1 MSLIE
6 IYNNTDN
13 THRQE
18 MFYEYLKKSGLK
30 ESSYRQYA
38 MTHPNNE
45 AVRTVVKEVSKK
57 NSLFEVVDLLQVQTV
72 YNKIKETE
80 ANKVV
85 NNALSATIYNY
96 KKFLDYLESE
106 TYDNDSNEAKPTPL
120 SLYKQDLHSFW
131 GDEKYKW
138 EAVKQFQDNWD
149 IDAENFGEM
158 FKVATSKHVNL
169 LASMNYFPVGMILNF
184 AEYDQERT
192 RNMFRTLY
200 DESRNLAER
209 INSFIDESEA
219 IRKTHDS
226 EWRNHYQDIL

>member
-96 KKFLDYLESE
+96 
-106 TYDNDSNEAKPTPL
+106 
-120 SLYKQDLHSFW
+120 
-131 GDEKYKW
+131 
-138 EAVKQFQDNWD
+138 V
-149 IDAENFGEM
+149 M
-158 FKVATSKHVNL
+158 FKK
-169 LASMNYFPVGMILNF
+169 
-184 AEYDQERT
+184 
-192 RNMFRTLY
+192 
-200 DESRNLAER
+200 
-209 INSFIDESEA
+209 
-219 IRKTHDS
+219 
-226 EWRNHYQDIL
+226 